1 MSAERVWG
9 SEGAPHKEG
18 PQSQNI
24 SMRKPDPE
32 RWLVYLWDSQ
42 YASVCH
48 LGDMSGQVRK

>member
-9 SEGAPHKEG
+9 SEGVPHKEG